1 MAKPMI
7 HAISSAKKWGG
18 VPEDYLE
25 IHQLMD
31 SSKGAL
37 PDNRHRALTH
47 NAWFVQ
53 PGGILERVF
62 GVSFTNSDGK
72 VVQVRD
78 VGEQHIL
85 EDFGGFIPT
94 VQDYLGDVEYEPWL
108 NGGFPPPSAA
118 GGRRL
123 KFVRNTD

>member
-7 HAISSAKKWGG
+7 HAISSARKFGG

-47 NAWFVQ
+47 NSWFIQ
-53 PGGILERVF
+53 PNGSLERVF
-62 GVSFTNSDGK
+62 GVSFTNSDGQL
-72 VVQVRD
+72 VQTRD
-78 VGEQHIL
+78 IGEQHIL

-94 VQDYLGDVEYEPWL
+94 VEDYLGEVEYEPWL
-108 NGGFPPPSAA
+108 NGGFPPPSKM
-118 GGRRL
+118 GGKRL
-123 KFVRNTD
+123 KFKTGD